1 MEYVISNF
9 TKIGIKDIQIIFIEN
24 IIEKSIYG
32 IYCLVLYLIKKIIEK
47 TKNDEYSQLRA
58 TTKQKKPYGPRKRLG
73 DVRTPEWKAYHSA
86 ARSAPAASVPPQMEE
101 AQPVHSWTYV
111 SLCTFTIVYGISI
124 LYYIYIRI

>member
-58 TTKQKKPYGPRKRLG
+58 TTKQKKPYGSRKA
-73 DVRTPEWKAYHSA
+73 W
-86 ARSAPAASVPPQMEE
+86 
-101 AQPVHSWTYV
+101 
-111 SLCTFTIVYGISI
+111 
-124 LYYIYIRI
+124 

>member
-24 IIEKSIYG
+24 ISEKSIYG
-32 IYCLVLYLIKKIIEK
+32 TYCFVLYLIKKIID
-47 TKNDEYSQLRA
+47 KNDKYSQLCA
-58 TTKQKKPYGPRKRLG
+58 ATKQEKTQRERLLKSKPLDYDWAGFQE
-73 DVRTPEWKAYHSA
+73 D
-86 ARSAPAASVPPQMEE
+86 E
-101 AQPVHSWTYV
+101 AQPVYSWAYV